1 MQKAS
6 NLKGCGR
13 QGFLDTQYLALTD
26 TYDRIGLQVCSFF
39 RVKFVIL
46 NSDFAWHAAW
56 LLWPSKR
63 KCGSGRM
70 FFLGSWIGPQS
81 HREQGS
87 HATGIPCGIQR
98 CTKCC
103 GFVGSRLGYNFR
115 FTWLWHFLACFLD
128 LYGLATP
135 PNLQE
140 KVAKSSLA
148 WLFGSLKASSVF
160 KKKAWHAH
168 ETNDERAWTSCW
180 MWFVARACDESRQ
193 IGRKIR
199 HVRHGISVECWA
211 AALLRTHN
219 CCQGQISVHD
229 LKNRDMSIYKT
240 REEKDR
246 PVVKT
251 RMCGHSESA
260 ASYQGG
266 PATVQMGDVA
276 TEGMRLMENHH
287 SINMCKM
294 YTICY
299 LFSIW

>member
-1 MQKAS
+1 M
-6 NLKGCGR
+6 
-13 QGFLDTQYLALTD
+13 
-26 TYDRIGLQVCSFF
+26 
-39 RVKFVIL
+39 
-46 NSDFAWHAAW
+46 
-56 LLWPSKR
+56 
-63 KCGSGRM
+63 
-70 FFLGSWIGPQS
+70 
-81 HREQGS
+81 
-87 HATGIPCGIQR
+87 
-98 CTKCC
+98 
-103 GFVGSRLGYNFR
+103 
-115 FTWLWHFLACFLD
+115 
-128 LYGLATP
+128 
-135 PNLQE
+135 
-140 KVAKSSLA
+140 
-148 WLFGSLKASSVF
+148 
-160 KKKAWHAH
+160 
-168 ETNDERAWTSCW
+168 
-180 MWFVARACDESRQ
+180 ARACDESRQ

-251 RMCGHSESA
+251 RMFGHSESA

-287 SINMCKM
+287 SIKMCKM